1 MSVIIYH
8 LSPSATFDMSCL
20 GAPQIE
26 GLVGFVLEELVPYR
40 GVFACRHYQNEHII
54 GCGFWWTH
62 NFLKT
67 LPNDGKQ
74 NRTKIQVILWESWL
88 KKVQFQIFQ
97 PQISCHDCYV
107 HDKII
112 MKNRPVLPR
121 SPHQHLWPWS
131 RWNNPMEN
139 LQNRQASFF
148 QHKTPINKVW
158 HPVFFQFIQSFNHV
172 NLQNPTQNASYQLH
186 HQGFPSVFQHLRF
199 SSTNFLCPQHQL
211 WQVVRLARVLG
222 TTDFWSTDFWDI
234 FYRNS

>member
-158 HPVFFQFIQSFNHV
+158 HPVFFPVYSIIQSCQSAKSDTKCIISVASPGFSFSLSASEV
-172 NLQNPTQNASYQLH
+172 FIYQFPVSPAPTVAGGATGAGPGDHWFLIH
-186 HQGFPSVFQHLRF
+186 RF
-199 SSTNFLCPQHQL
+199 LGYFL
-211 WQVVRLARVLG
+211 
-222 TTDFWSTDFWDI
+222 
-234 FYRNS
+234 